1 MSSRNPNRRSS
12 GALPLAGDERG
23 AEYLSGQVERV
34 TYHDGE
40 TGFCVLRV
48 ALRDRREPATLVGH
62 VAQVAVGE
70 HLHATGAWVQD
81 RVHGQQF
88 KATWIRVS
96 PPDSPEGI
104 ERYLGSGLIKGIG
117 PHIARQLVE
126 AFGTAVFDVID
137 REPDRLLDIAGIG
150 RVRAR
155 RIVENWQGQR
165 AVREIMVFL
174 HTHGVSTSRAVRIH
188 KTYGADAV
196 KVLTEDPYRLAR
208 DIRGVGFL
216 TADRIARQVGVPV
229 DAMARR
235 RGALQHV
242 LAEAVE
248 QGHCALPTVELRD
261 RTAALVELAPALID
275 EAIALETDAGLVVA
289 ATVEGTPVHALVSL
303 DASERTVAARLLE
316 MIGRPRPWP
325 AIDADRALPWVEG
338 KLSLA
343 LSPSQRVAV
352 TQAIETGVMVLTGG
366 PGVGKTTVLRAILSI
381 LMAKGVRPLLAAPTG
396 RAAKRMAEATGLEAK
411 TIHRLLEIN
420 PQDGR
425 FRRRPGNPLEGDL
438 LVVDESS
445 MVDVVLMA
453 HLVQAMP
460 ASMGLLLVGDVDQLP
475 SVGPGQ
481 VLADVIGSSRAPVAR
496 LTEIH
501 RQSAESR
508 IVVAAHAINAGQMP
522 AFSQSGQGD
531 CFFVDAEDA
540 DRALQKLLQVV
551 SERIPQRFGL
561 DPVRDVQVLCPMNR
575 GGLGA
580 QALNQAL
587 QRLLNPHGAPAIERY
602 GQRFAVGDK
611 VMQIENDYDKEVY
624 NGDLGVVRA
633 IAADDETMSVEF
645 DGRLVT
651 FDFGDLDRLVLAYAT
666 TVHKAQGS
674 EYPAVVIPI
683 TTQHYPMLQR
693 HLLYTGVTR
702 GKRLVVLVGQAR
714 ALAIAVRGAQTRRRW
729 SQLRGLLERSVNG
742 RP

>member
-1 MSSRNPNRRSS
+1 MRAPDPNRHRAP
-12 GALPLAGDERG
+12 ALPLAGDERG

-34 TYHDGE
+34 TFHDAE
-40 TGFCVLRV
+40 SGFSVLRV
-48 ALRDRREPATLVGH
+48 ALRDRREPATVVGH
-62 VAQVAVGE
+62 VAHVAVGE

-81 RVHGQQF
+81 RTHGPQF

-96 PPDSPEGI
+96 PPDSAEGI
-104 ERYLGSGLIKGIG
+104 QRYLGSGLIKGIG
-117 PHIARQLVE
+117 PHLARQLVD
-126 AFGTAVFDVID
+126 AFGTGVFDVID

-150 RVRAR
+150 KVRAR
-155 RIVENWQGQR
+155 RIVENWLGQR

-188 KTYGADAV
+188 RTYGVEAV
-196 KVLTEDPYRLAR
+196 RVLTEDPYRLAI
-208 DIRGVGFL
+208 DIRGIGFL
-216 TADRIARQVGVPV
+216 TADRIAQQVGVPA

-242 LAEAVE
+242 LAEARD
-248 QGHCALPTVELRD
+248 QGHCALPIADLRA
-261 RTAALVELAPALID
+261 RTATLVDLAPALVD
-275 EAIALETDAGLVVA
+275 EAIGVEVEAGTLVA
-289 ATVEGTPVHALVSL
+289 STVDGIPVLVQASL
-303 DASERTVAARLLE
+303 DASERAVASRLSALV
-316 MIGRPRPWP
+316 GRPCPWP
-325 AIDADRALPWVEG
+325 AIDADRAMAWVESG
-338 KLSLA
+338 LSLS

-352 TQAIETGVMVLTGG
+352 ASALATRVMVLTGG
-366 PGVGKTTVLRAILSI
+366 PGVGKTTVLRAILGI

-396 RAAKRMAEATGLEAK
+396 RAAKRMTEATGVEAR

-420 PQDGR
+420 PRDGR
-425 FRRRPGNPLEGDL
+425 FRRRASHPLEGDL
-438 LVVDESS
+438 LVVDEAS
-445 MVDVVLMA
+445 MLDVVLMA
-453 HLVQAMP
+453 HLLQAVP
-460 ASMGLLLVGDVDQLP
+460 DSMSLLLVGDVDQLP

-481 VLADVIGSSRAPVAR
+481 VLADVIESGCVPVAR

-508 IVVAAHAINAGQMP
+508 IVLAAHAINVGQLP
-522 AFSQSGQGD
+522 HFSQAGQGD
-531 CFFVDAEDA
+531 CFFVEAEDA
-540 DRALQKLLQVV
+540 AKALPKLLQVV

-575 GGLGA
+575 GALGA
-580 QALNQAL
+580 VALNQSL
-587 QRLLNPHGAPAIERY
+587 QRLLNPHGMPAIERY

-611 VMQIENDYDKEVY
+611 VMQIENDYDKDVY

-633 IAADDETMSVEF
+633 IVVEDETMTVEF
-645 DGRLVT
+645 DGRAVT
-651 FDFGDLDRLVLAYAT
+651 VDFADLDRLVLAYAT

-674 EYPAVVIPI
+674 EYPAVVIPV

-702 GKRLVVLVGQAR
+702 GRRLVVLVGERR

-729 SQLRGLLERSVNG
+729 SQLRGLLR
-742 RP
+742 